1 MRIRAR
7 AARLVVAVLSSAGL
21 ALTAVGNAGAAPLDQ
36 RSGVITWAE
45 TAGLPPSYIFPLDGS
60 ATAVDSNLTFLEP
73 LFWLPLYWYGS
84 NAHPSRTLNP
94 KLSLAKPP
102 TFSDNDKSMTITF
115 NKYAWSTGA
124 PVTSRD
130 LSFWMNL
137 MLNEKTNYL
146 YYVPGGWMDHVASY
160 STPSP
165 STFVLNLSV
174 SYNRTYLIDDVLSEL
189 FPIPQ
194 QAWDKTS
201 ASAPIGN
208 YDETPAGAKRVY
220 AYLNQQS
227 RSLKTWDTNPL
238 WQVVDGPWRIEP
250 GSGFQTTGQLT
261 VVPNTHYSGP
271 DKPKVAQFQELPF
284 TSTSSE
290 FDALRSGTIDYGY
303 LPLTDLG
310 QIHTLESEGYKIA
323 PSYASSLTYI
333 TINYSNPRYGPLV
346 GQLYIRQAMQ
356 MLINEP
362 QYVKTVLGG
371 YGRLT
376 YGPLY
381 APRSSPSSASGRA
394 HPPYPYDPAK
404 AERLLESHG
413 WSVPAHGVAKCVK
426 PGTGPH
432 RCGKGIA
439 DHTPLDIPLTYAS
452 GIPVLAEESQAMQAS
467 FGAAGIKLLLKE
479 EPSTTV
485 IDDSYDCHGE
495 PMAKCSAHSPTLS
508 YWASPSYTYGP
519 TYFPG
524 TTLFV
529 CHDSTNDGNYCN
541 PTVTALAK
549 KVLTESTSA
558 AAATLRRLDQLLA
571 KQLPDLWM
579 PSAPAEIAAI
589 SSKLAGAY
597 PEGTNEYFYPQTWS
611 LKS

>member
-1 MRIRAR
+1 M
-7 AARLVVAVLSSAGL
+7 
-21 ALTAVGNAGAAPLDQ
+21 
-36 RSGVITWAE
+36 
-45 TAGLPPSYIFPLDGS
+45 
-60 ATAVDSNLTFLEP
+60 
-73 LFWLPLYWYGS
+73 
-84 NAHPSRTLNP
+84 
-94 KLSLAKPP
+94 
-102 TFSDNDKSMTITF
+102 
-115 NKYAWSTGA
+115 
-124 PVTSRD
+124 TSRD

-174 SYNRTYLIDDVLSEL
+174 SYNRTYILDDVLSVL

-201 ASAPIGN
+201 ANAPIGN
-208 YDETPAGAKRVY
+208 YDETAAGAKRVY

-250 GSGFQTTGQLT
+250 NSGFQTTGQLT
-261 VVPNTHYSGP
+261 VVPNAHYSGP
-271 DKPKVAQFQELPF
+271 NKPKVAQFKELPF

-303 LPLTDLG
+303 LPSTDLA
-310 QIHTLESEGYKIA
+310 QIHTLESQGYKIV
-323 PSYASSLTYI
+323 PSYGSSLTYI
-333 TINYSNPRYGPLV
+333 TINYSNPEYGPLV

-356 MLINEP
+356 MLINER

-371 YGRLT
+371 YGQLT
-376 YGPLY
+376 YGPTY
-381 APRSSPSSASGRA
+381 FPRANPSSTSGGA

-404 AERLLESHG
+404 AERLLKSHG
-413 WSVPAHGVAKCVK
+413 WSVSGSGVAKCVK

-439 DHTPLDIPLTYAS
+439 GHTPLDIPLTYAS
-452 GIPVLAEESQAMQAS
+452 GTPMLAEEAQAMQAS

-485 IDDSYDCHGE
+485 IGDSYDCHDKS
-495 PMAKCSAHSPTLS
+495 MAKCSSHSPTLS

-524 TTLFV
+524 TTLFI

-541 PTVTALAK
+541 ATVTALAK
-549 KVLTESTSA
+549 RVLIEKTSA
-558 AAATLRRLDQLLA
+558 AAATLRHLDQFLA
-571 KQLPDLWM
+571 RQLPDLWM
-579 PSAPAEIAAI
+579 PSAPAEIAVI

-597 PEGTNEYFYPQTWS
+597 AEGANEYFYPQTWS